1 MSKIRVEF
9 HEVQQ
14 CFLVI
19 KLSLYMFRPSS
30 EGNQHFK
37 GNASHV
43 LHACCLVWVTLVLEI
58 VKIDLLKL
66 IEFPVN

>member
-1 MSKIRVEF
+1 MKPLHVPANDG
-9 HEVQQ
+9 
-14 CFLVI
+14 
-19 KLSLYMFRPSS
+19 PSS

-43 LHACCLVWVTLVLEI
+43 LHACCHVWLTLVLNI

-66 IEFPVN
+66 ITFSIS